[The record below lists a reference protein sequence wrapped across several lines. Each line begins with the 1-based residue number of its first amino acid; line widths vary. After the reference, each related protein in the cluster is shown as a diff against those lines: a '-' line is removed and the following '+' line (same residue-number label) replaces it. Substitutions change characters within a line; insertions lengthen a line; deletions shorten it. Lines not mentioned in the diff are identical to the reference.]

1 MKFLVIIAVFAG
13 LVISGPVQSGKIKGN
28 QQFTKS
34 QVSYEVGFTSFV
46 INDTTRPAEGFPAG
60 RPIAVYVWYPADAAS
75 IDGDTEEAVY
85 PMDPFSGTPGA
96 FPSAFFEAHGF
107 HKAYQE
113 PDAAAGPFQLVM
125 FSPGWGAPAYGYVN
139 IGPSLASQGIVFAVV
154 THYGDGSTKILGPVT
169 PEPLDELGWALYDRP
184 RDVSLALDVL
194 LERNAAATDVL
205 HETMNPATVVGS
217 GHSLGGY
224 AAMALA
230 GGDDE
235 VCDLADDPFDPWGRP
250 TPPETCVPTFPD
262 PRIKSIIPLDGSN
275 QMLWFYELA
284 RINVP
289 VLAMGQEW
297 SALEAQGFADW
308 QARQHAAFS
317 GHPSYR
323 VDVNNANHIS
333 FTAACSLF
341 GFPCAWDRETH
352 RLINKYMVA
361 FLTKQ
366 QNILTPGHA
375 INSEPDIEFFVTE
388 KRNPH
393 AIDDD
398 YPGHFVYFMH
408 QSGKA
413 TAKAEKNSMNQP
425 SVFYLGDQP

>member
-1 MKFLVIIAVFAG
+1 
-13 LVISGPVQSGKIKGN
+13 
-28 QQFTKS
+28 
-34 QVSYEVGFTSFV
+34 
-46 INDTTRPAEGFPAG
+46 
-60 RPIAVYVWYPADAAS
+60 
-75 IDGDTEEAVY
+75 
-85 PMDPFSGTPGA
+85 MDPT
-96 FPSAFFEAHGF
+96 
-107 HKAYQE
+107 
-113 PDAAAGPFQLVM
+113 
-125 FSPGWGAPAYGYVN
+125 
-139 IGPSLASQGIVFAVV
+139 
-154 THYGDGSTKILGPVT
+154 
-169 PEPLDELGWALYDRP
+169 
-184 RDVSLALDVL
+184 
-194 LERNAAATDVL
+194 
-205 HETMNPATVVGS
+205 TVVAS

-224 AAMALA
+224 AAMVLA

-250 TPPETCVPTFPD
+250 TPPETCVPTLPD

-275 QMLWFYELA
+275 QALWFYELA
-284 RINVP
+284 RIDVP

-333 FTAACSLF
+333 FTAACTLF
-341 GFPCAWDRETH
+341 GFPCAWDSETH
-352 RLINKYMVA
+352 RLVNKYMVA

-366 QNILTPGHA
+366 QSILTPGHA

-413 TAKAEKNSMNQP
+413 TAKAEKDSMNQP
-425 SVFYLGDQP
+425 SIFYVGDQP